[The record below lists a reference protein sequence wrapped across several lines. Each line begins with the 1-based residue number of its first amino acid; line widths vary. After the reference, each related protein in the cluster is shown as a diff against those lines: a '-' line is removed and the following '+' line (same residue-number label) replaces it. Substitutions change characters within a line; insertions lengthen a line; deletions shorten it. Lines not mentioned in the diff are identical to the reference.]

1 MKLICGDCIEAMRQ
15 IPDGSIDMVLA
26 DPPYG
31 TTANKWD
38 RTLPLEKMWW
48 ELRRVIRPN
57 GAICLFAQQP
67 FATDLING
75 SRREFRYEWVWEKV
89 SAQGFLNA
97 NRMPLR
103 AHELVLVFYKKLPT
117 YHPQLTKGKPYK
129 GSGESRMTSNYHT
142 RRNISRDNDGF
153 RYPRDVQKFDGERG
167 LHPTQKPV
175 ALLEYLIRT
184 YTDPGEIVLDFTMGS
199 GSTGVACVNTDREF
213 IGIELDKGYFDLAK
227 KRIEERCR
235 SINAAADAAGG

>member
-38 RTLPLEKMWW
+38 RTLPLEKLWR

-75 SRREFRYEWVWEKV
+75 SRRV
-89 SAQGFLNA
+89 
-97 NRMPLR
+97 
-103 AHELVLVFYKKLPT
+103 
-117 YHPQLTKGKPYK
+117 
-129 GSGESRMTSNYHT
+129 GESFSPR
-142 RRNISRDNDGF
+142 IS
-153 RYPRDVQKFDGERG
+153 ERQ
-167 LHPTQKPV
+167 PD
-175 ALLEYLIRT
+175 A
-184 YTDPGEIVLDFTMGS
+184 FTG
-199 GSTGVACVNTDREF
+199 A
-213 IGIELDKGYFDLAK
+213 
-227 KRIEERCR
+227 
-235 SINAAADAAGG
+235 